1 MNTSRAIGMFRIA
14 SLALALALAPSPVFT
29 DETDAA
35 ATSEVNAEVLT
46 LKIAEV
52 ESSTNL
58 DEQVA
63 GTLIELYRRALT
75 NLERAR
81 VEQTSADAFARTAAE
96 APDQLAGL
104 REATEA
110 LRETPPAKIPADA
123 SLEELERSRA
133 TERGRLV
140 EAETRYSGMR
150 ERHNNEVARPAQA
163 RDRLAEARAEREA
176 ATAEL
181 AAPQPPGEAS
191 EVTEARRWHLQ
202 ARAIRLAA
210 EITKLE
216 QELLTHEI
224 RRDLLEA
231 QREQAALEVDG
242 LKSHVNALE
251 EVITARRT
259 AEAEQVREQA
269 VAASQELATQHE
281 IVRDL
286 AARNVDLGERL
297 AKQNG
302 EIQAASQLRDSI
314 REENNGLIEAL
325 SNTRSKLALAGL
337 NQALGHMLIDQK
349 RAMQETS
356 SLLEEARHGE
366 KLAARVG
373 LEQIELDEQR
383 RELRDTEAYLLG
395 LTRDLAQEEA
405 TQVSEQLRPLVSN
418 RIDLLSKSIDAGGRH
433 LQVLGELDLAQR
445 QLTATIAEYREFLE
459 KTLMWVRSS
468 QPVSP
473 GVLLNVP
480 AEIGGFISPGTWADF
495 VRDLA
500 AALIEQPLAASIL
513 LILLLLSIFRPRLLK
528 RVDACAK
535 NVGRLTRDRF
545 ADSVEALFY
554 TILAAAPLPLL
565 LVQVGLTV
573 LDSSNAGEFSNAFA
587 SGLWKVGADLLFI
600 QFFIDSCRAN
610 GLLARHCGWSPFSV
624 NRLRTELRWFRFVF
638 PTARLVG
645 DTSFLLG
652 EGDSLGGLTV
662 VASLTAAL
670 SLAVLVYRLFTPAGG
685 ILRDFLG
692 RNPDG
697 LLARTRYL
705 WLGVLMSILP
715 ILAVLWLAGY
725 SYTGEVLS
733 ASYLSSFWLIL
744 WILVLHGL
752 LTRWLVLSSQK
763 LEFQAAIER
772 QDAAR
777 ASARAATETGDDA
790 PTVEEAEFEV
800 AEPEIDFTAL
810 SSDGKLLLNSALL
823 FVAATWL
830 WWIWAPII
838 PALGF
843 LETIALWSR
852 TAVVNGETVQ
862 VPVTLWDLVLVVV
875 IGIVTWI
882 AAKGLPSLVELLIL
896 HRSRM
901 SSGARYAITTLLRYA
916 IIGIGVVL
924 IVKLLGVSWS
934 KAQWLVA
941 ALGVGIGFG
950 LQEIVANFI
959 SGLVILFERPIRV
972 GDIVTVG
979 DTSGVVTRIQIRA
992 TTIRDWDRR
1001 ELLVPNK
1008 EFITGR
1014 LLNWSLTDDMTRLM
1028 VPIGVAYGSDVMLA
1042 MKLAEEAAREHP
1054 EVLDDPAPFIIF
1066 EGFGDNSLQLGLRVY
1081 LPSLEHRLTTKSE
1094 INAAINASYEEAG
1107 IVIAYP
1113 QRDVHLDTRRPLD
1126 IRMVQENT

>member
-1 MNTSRAIGMFRIA
+1 MNKACAIGMIRIA
-14 SLALALALAPSPVFT
+14 SFALALAFAPSPAFT
-29 DETDAA
+29 DETVAA
-35 ATSEVNAEVLT
+35 ATSEVSADVLT

-75 NLERAR
+75 HLERAR
-81 VEQTSADAFARTAAE
+81 LEQAGADAFAETAAA
-96 APDQLAGL
+96 APDQLVSL
-104 REATEA
+104 REAAEA
-110 LRETPPAKIPADA
+110 LRKSPSAEIPTDA

-150 ERHNNEVARPAQA
+150 ERYNNEVARPVQA
-163 RDRLAEARAEREA
+163 RDRLAAAQAEREA
-176 ATAEL
+176 TAAEL
-181 AAPQPPGEAS
+181 AVPQPPGEAS
-191 EVTEARRWHLQ
+191 EITDARRWHLQ
-202 ARAIRLAA
+202 ARALRLAA
-210 EITKLE
+210 EINKLE

-242 LKSHVNALE
+242 LKSQINALE

-259 AEAEQVREQA
+259 AEAELVREQA

-281 IVRDL
+281 IVRVL
-286 AARNVDLGERL
+286 AARNVELGERL
-297 AKQNG
+297 AKQNE

-314 REENNGLIEAL
+314 REENNGLIEAQ
-325 SNTRSKLALAGL
+325 SNTRNKLALAGL
-337 NQALGHMLIDQK
+337 NQALGHILIDQK
-349 RAMQETS
+349 RALEETS
-356 SLLEEARHGE
+356 SLLEEARKGE
-366 KLAARVG
+366 ELATQAG
-373 LEQIELDEQR
+373 LEQIELGEQR
-383 RELRDTEAYLLG
+383 RELRDTGGYLLE
-395 LTRDLAQEEA
+395 LTRDLAREEA
-405 TQVSEQLRPLVSN
+405 AQVIEQLRPLV
-418 RIDLLSKSIDAGGRH
+418 RKRAELLGKSIDAGGRN
-433 LQVLGELDLAQR
+433 LQVLGELDVAQR
-445 QLTATIAEYREFLE
+445 QLTATIEEYREFLE

-473 GVLLNVP
+473 AVLLNVP
-480 AEIGGFISPGTWADF
+480 AEIGGFMSPGIWADF

-500 AALIEQPLAASIL
+500 VVLIEQPLAAAVL
-513 LILLLLSIFRPRLLK
+513 LILLVLSIYRPRLLK
-528 RVDACAK
+528 RVDACAM
-535 NVGRLTRDRF
+535 NIGRLTKDRF
-545 ADSVEALFY
+545 ADSVKALFY
-554 TILAAAPLPLL
+554 TILAAAPLPLVL
-565 LVQVGLTV
+565 LLVGLTV
-573 LDSSNAGEFSNAFA
+573 LDSGSAGEFSNAFSTA
-587 SGLWKVGADLLFI
+587 LWKVGADLLAI
-600 QFFIDSCRAN
+600 QFFIDSCRRD
-610 GLLARHCGWSPFSV
+610 GLLTGHCSWSRLSV
-624 NRLRTELRWFRFVF
+624 NRLGNELRWFRIVF
-638 PTARLVG
+638 PAARLVG
-645 DTSFLLG
+645 DTSFILG
-652 EGDSLGGLTV
+652 AGGSLGGLTV

-670 SLAVLVYRLFTPAGG
+670 SLAVLIYRLFTPAGG
-685 ILRDFLG
+685 ILRDFLA

-697 LLARTRYL
+697 FLARTRYL
-705 WLGVLMSILP
+705 WLSALVSVVPVLAI
-715 ILAVLWLAGY
+715 LWLAGF
-725 SYTGEVLS
+725 SYTGELLS
-733 ASYLSSFWLIL
+733 ESYLNSFWLIL
-744 WILVLHGL
+744 WILILHGL
-752 LTRWLVLSSQK
+752 LTRWLALSSQK

-772 QDAAR
+772 RAAERASLRAAR
-777 ASARAATETGDDA
+777 EAGDEA
-790 PTVEEAEFEV
+790 PAVEEAEFEV
-800 AEPEIDFTAL
+800 AEPQVDFTAL
-810 SSDGKLLLNSALL
+810 SSDGKLLLNSTLL
-823 FVAATWL
+823 FVAAIWL
-830 WWIWAPII
+830 WWIWAPVI

-875 IGIVTWI
+875 IGIVTGI
-882 AAKGLPSLVELLIL
+882 ATKGLPSLVELFLL
-896 HRSRM
+896 QRTRM
-901 SSGARYAITTLLRYA
+901 SSGARYAITTLLRYTV
-916 IIGIGVVL
+916 IGIGVIL
-924 IVKLLGVSWS
+924 IVKLLGISWS

-979 DTSGVVTRIQIRA
+979 ETSGVVTRIQIRA
-992 TTIRDWDRR
+992 TTIRDWDRK

-1014 LLNWSLTDDMTRLM
+1014 LLNWSLTDDITRLLIP
-1028 VPIGVAYGSDVMLA
+1028 VGVAYGSDVMLA

-1081 LPSLEHRLTTKSE
+1081 LPSLEHRMSTKSE
-1094 INAAINASYEEAG
+1094 INAAINSKYEEAG

-1126 IRMVQENT
+1126 IRMVQEES